1 MFCIPLRSQFFEFPV
16 FKQKFSRNYRFLELN
31 HRKLPVIEKPPLQ
44 LGKLYY
50 GENFPKDLCTSSKL
64 SLKRGGVHN

>member
-1 MFCIPLRSQFFEFPV
+1 MFCIPLRSRFFEFPV
-16 FKQKFSRNYRFLELN
+16 FKQKFSRNDRFLELN

-50 GENFPKDLCTSSKL
+50 GEKFPKDRMYQSDLTGHL
-64 SLKRGGVHN
+64 LRL